1 MTDKKKKWLWFC
13 LVVLP
18 LICSRSADAIS
29 KKNVIRI
36 LVKQNKLFHNNSVAS
51 TVFRSIGWGITKG
64 LTVLADAVS
73 GLYETCFGFID
84 FTKYSKVT
92 EFMNAWKNVFIALM
106 CLSLLF
112 IGILMVIGWEKK
124 PQIVINLLIA
134 VTVVTC
140 GTSMIKTLN
149 SWLSVGSNIHD
160 LIYLDKKVGLENLNK
175 KDNAKMV
182 YEKFTQ
188 KQFNNLDI
196 NEVVEPDD
204 VGDGAKDIVSNQLVS
219 LVDKNS
225 KTTYDYTE
233 IYDGVAWTDLL
244 NEYYYRY
251 TVDWGVLWLEL
262 LSMIIVYLFM
272 SYKVIRIGYEIAI
285 QRIMAYLYASNLNNN
300 QKILKILDSVKDSY
314 ILLVFT
320 MILIKVYLLAL
331 KYVNHWDIGGL
342 TKGIILIFIA
352 FVVIDGPNIIQRIT
366 GTDIGASNEM
376 SKMISTF
383 YGGRMAVSAVGSA
396 ARMAGKAGSM
406 GKRGLQGMFQS
417 NKNSSQ
423 MNNSQ
428 MFSSGTEEKLTQQMD
443 NTSESNRDGTSQ
455 KAMQANGDKNSM
467 NNMSGNDSLSRESNV
482 METSTVE
489 SDTSVLKNE
498 SGHNAID
505 FNGSMAEGA
514 AFSSSKNAQGNQEIG
529 VLQSRSD
536 ALNGKVG
543 GSSGVVR
550 QDEKLRKMDADIS
563 RRDRKGRI
571 EQKTGGAN
579 VIRNNSG
586 QIISKASTHAADIS
600 DSKDKNMREAFAQ
613 YKGGRK

>member
-1 MTDKKKKWLWFC
+1 
-13 LVVLP
+13 
-18 LICSRSADAIS
+18 
-29 KKNVIRI
+29 
-36 LVKQNKLFHNNSVAS
+36 
-51 TVFRSIGWGITKG
+51 
-64 LTVLADAVS
+64 
-73 GLYETCFGFID
+73 
-84 FTKYSKVT
+84 
-92 EFMNAWKNVFIALM
+92 
-106 CLSLLF
+106 
-112 IGILMVIGWEKK
+112 
-124 PQIVINLLIA
+124 
-134 VTVVTC
+134 
-140 GTSMIKTLN
+140 
-149 SWLSVGSNIHD
+149 
-160 LIYLDKKVGLENLNK
+160 
-175 KDNAKMV
+175 
-182 YEKFTQ
+182 
-188 KQFNNLDI
+188 
-196 NEVVEPDD
+196 
-204 VGDGAKDIVSNQLVS
+204 
-219 LVDKNS
+219 
-225 KTTYDYTE
+225 
-233 IYDGVAWTDLL
+233 
-244 NEYYYRY
+244 
-251 TVDWGVLWLEL
+251 
-262 LSMIIVYLFM
+262 
-272 SYKVIRIGYEIAI
+272 
-285 QRIMAYLYASNLNNN
+285 
-300 QKILKILDSVKDSY
+300 
-314 ILLVFT
+314 
-320 MILIKVYLLAL
+320 
-331 KYVNHWDIGGL
+331 
-342 TKGIILIFIA
+342 
-352 FVVIDGPNIIQRIT
+352 
-366 GTDIGASNEM
+366 
-376 SKMISTF
+376 
-383 YGGRMAVSAVGSA
+383 
-396 ARMAGKAGSM
+396 MAGKAGSM

>member
-1 MTDKKKKWLWFC
+1 M
-13 LVVLP
+13 
-18 LICSRSADAIS
+18 
-29 KKNVIRI
+29 
-36 LVKQNKLFHNNSVAS
+36 
-51 TVFRSIGWGITKG
+51 
-64 LTVLADAVS
+64 
-73 GLYETCFGFID
+73 
-84 FTKYSKVT
+84 
-92 EFMNAWKNVFIALM
+92 
-106 CLSLLF
+106 
-112 IGILMVIGWEKK
+112 
-124 PQIVINLLIA
+124 
-134 VTVVTC
+134 
-140 GTSMIKTLN
+140 
-149 SWLSVGSNIHD
+149 
-160 LIYLDKKVGLENLNK
+160 
-175 KDNAKMV
+175 
-182 YEKFTQ
+182 
-188 KQFNNLDI
+188 
-196 NEVVEPDD
+196 
-204 VGDGAKDIVSNQLVS
+204 
-219 LVDKNS
+219 
-225 KTTYDYTE
+225 
-233 IYDGVAWTDLL
+233 
-244 NEYYYRY
+244 
-251 TVDWGVLWLEL
+251 EL

-300 QKILKILDSVKDSY
+300 QKILKILDSIKDSY

-331 KYVNHWDIGGL
+331 KYVNHWDVGGL

-396 ARMAGKAGSM
+396 ARTAGKAGSM

-428 MFSSGTEEKLTQQMD
+428 IFSSGTEEKLAQQMD
-443 NTSESNRDGTSQ
+443 NTSEGNRDGTSQ